1 MMKEK
6 AIKIS
11 YDCENLINELVEDIQ
26 IVGLDDD
33 VKVVLFRN
41 KEKLYYHDYILLE
54 DYDEAP
60 KTDDEIVEIY
70 PAFEALMVLVAQNE
84 ILSINKSA
92 SALKSL
98 RLIFDYEQDEMAR
111 ILGVKLD
118 YYKDLENSTVAPNN
132 FIIEKLKDK
141 FKMIDSRYFI
151 D

>member
-1 MMKEK
+1 
-6 AIKIS
+6 
-11 YDCENLINELVEDIQ
+11 
-26 IVGLDDD
+26 
-33 VKVVLFRN
+33 
-41 KEKLYYHDYILLE
+41 
-54 DYDEAP
+54 
-60 KTDDEIVEIY
+60 
-70 PAFEALMVLVAQNE
+70 MVLVAQNE

-151 D
+151 DWLESFKSYIISLESYRGRIKLNCRMAVERPAF